1 MLRQWTYLINKYI
14 KQSNKKIL
22 NIEEEEDEKRKKEK
36 EKEKEKKIY
45 SPAMPKTGT

>member
-1 MLRQWTYLINKYI
+1 VNILDNKYI

-22 NIEEEEDEKRKKEK
+22 NIEEEEDEQRKKEK
-36 EKEKEKKIY
+36 KKKKKKIY